1 MGRGPPTESAHSER
15 HAVIRARART
25 HFDRWALAYDRSWL
39 NELIFYPTIR
49 VCLEEIARW
58 QTLRGPGPFR
68 MLDVGCGTGTLL
80 GMVAEQ
86 PQAELLIGLDY
97 SPVMIRH
104 LTEKIAAAPLAQKLH
119 VVVGDSER
127 LPFAD
132 ETFDVVTCC
141 NSFHHYPHQ
150 AAVIRGFRRV
160 LRPGGLLL
168 VVDGFRDNVIG
179 WVIFD
184 VAVATVERNVHHASW
199 AQMRAMID
207 AAGFATLRQRK
218 MNVLAPVL
226 VNAALR

>member
-1 MGRGPPTESAHSER
+1 
-15 HAVIRARART
+15 
-25 HFDRWALAYDRSWL
+25 
-39 NELIFYPTIR
+39 
-49 VCLEEIARW
+49 
-58 QTLRGPGPFR
+58 

-104 LTEKIAAAPLAQKLH
+104 LTEKTAATPLAQRLH
-119 VVVGDSER
+119 AVVGDSER

-150 AAVIRGFRRV
+150 AAVIHGFRRV

-184 VAVATVERNVHHASW
+184 VAVAAVERNVHHASW
-199 AQMRAMID
+199 TQMRTMIN